1 MPATTDSACN
11 GQLCLP
17 FTPAPVRGCLG
28 NWLLPSMRSSG
39 FGLSPVRVRLQLL
52 TALSS
57 PIFPLSFHPH
67 WDLFQSLDIDSHLL
81 SGRHPPPPHTPC
93 PCLCPVAR
101 EALPIYT
108 SVFIPLGEWGP
119 FIQCHS
125 PAFSCPSTEPLST
138 GTWTTLW
145 SLPFS
150 LCLVDAAWNAYLP
163 CPPVKLLLI
172 PQNRLQLSLFGEAS
186 PVPGGVSSS
195 FLCEVRGLVWLHFS
209 LTHCAIKIA
218 VWEGLES
225 LQGEA
230 RPLVLATVRSGKVAR
245 PL

>member
-1 MPATTDSACN
+1 MTDSACD

-52 TALSS
+52 PALSS
-57 PIFPLSFHPH
+57 PVFPLSFHPY
-67 WDLFQSLDIDSHLL
+67 WDLFQLLDIDSHLL
-81 SGRHPPPPHTPC
+81 SGYHPPPPHTPC

-119 FIQCHS
+119 S
-125 PAFSCPSTEPLST
+125 FSVIL
-138 GTWTTLW
+138 
-145 SLPFS
+145 LPFPALPQS
-150 LCLVDAAWNAYLP
+150 HCPLAHGPHFGPCHFHCACVDAAWNAYLP
-163 CPPVKLLLI
+163 CPPIKLLLI
-172 PQNRLQLSLFGEAS
+172 PQNRLQLSLFCEAS
-186 PVPGGVSSS
+186 PVPGGVRSS
-195 FLCEVRGLVWLHFS
+195 FLCEVQGFVWLHCS
-209 LTHCAIKIA
+209 LTHCAIKIT

-230 RPLVLATVRSGKVAR
+230 GPLVLATVRSGKVAR

>member
-1 MPATTDSACN
+1 MPTMTDSACN

-52 TALSS
+52 PALSS
-57 PIFPLSFHPH
+57 PIFPLSFHPY

-119 FIQCHS
+119 FIQCHP
-125 PAFSCPSTEPLST
+125 PAFSCPSSEPLST
-138 GTWTTLW
+138 GTWTTLLVPAIFIVPVLMLHGMPTYLVPLSDSYS
-145 SLPFS
+145 SLKTDS
-150 LCLVDAAWNAYLP
+150 N
-163 CPPVKLLLI
+163 CPSSVRP
-172 PQNRLQLSLFGEAS
+172 PLSQEELA
-186 PVPGGVSSS
+186 PPSS
-195 FLCEVRGLVWLHFS
+195 
-209 LTHCAIKIA
+209 
-218 VWEGLES
+218 
-225 LQGEA
+225 
-230 RPLVLATVRSGKVAR
+230 VRSGALSGCIAALPTV
-245 PL
+245 P